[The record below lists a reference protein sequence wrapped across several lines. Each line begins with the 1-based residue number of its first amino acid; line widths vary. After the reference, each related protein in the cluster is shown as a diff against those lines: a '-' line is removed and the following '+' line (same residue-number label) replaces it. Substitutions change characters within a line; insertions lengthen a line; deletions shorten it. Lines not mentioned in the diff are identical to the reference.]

1 MTKGGLG
8 YFVDRMTLEFTT
20 LRAEKDFSKGEL
32 VLDLSVAEV
41 LDEPDYTSIDL
52 GDSNVY
58 HPVGRYINH
67 ACNPTSYV
75 DADRKA
81 IVAVGTIKPGDEIT
95 FNYLVSERQIVAP
108 FDCACG
114 WVHCVGRIEKRFAQ
128 PSESLHAM
136 WASIRKRI
144 KRNPA

>member
-1 MTKGGLG
+1 MTNGGLG
-8 YFVDRMTLEFTT
+8 YFVDRVTLEFST
-20 LRAEKDFSKGEL
+20 LKAEKDFSKGEL
-32 VLDLSVAEV
+32 VLDLSAAEV
-41 LDEPDYTSIDL
+41 LAERDYTSIDL

-58 HPVGRYINH
+58 HPMGRYINH

-95 FNYLVSERQIVAP
+95 FNYLASERQIVAP

-114 WVHCVGRIEKRFAQ
+114 WVHCVGRIEKRLAQ
-128 PSESLHAM
+128 PSESLHDM
-136 WASIRKRI
+136 WASIRKRS
-144 KRNPA
+144 KRNAA